1 MGGGGVHLYLCLY
14 GDLFKCHF
22 PETKSAIPPGCKNR
36 TACRCLLECTVQSTS
51 LSCRLI
57 ASRSLAD
64 CVMLAGPYPNTLKRL
79 VSVQE
84 CVDQSSHLPLY
95 ASGDRQVFAQVGNV
109 AAEAVNYFDGDGDS
123 IRCGPIPGPS
133 PLPPSE
139 WYSHSLRVQSQVYTS
154 CNSAHLLVEV
164 YTCNKASDQ
173 FVSTGADTD

>member
-1 MGGGGVHLYLCLY
+1 MSVYVVCCLTKYGGGRGTPLPMLVWGLTQVP
-14 GDLFKCHF
+14 F
-22 PETKSAIPPGCKNR
+22 PRCSETKSAIPPGCKNR
-36 TACRCLLECTVQSTS
+36 TTCRCLLECIVQSMS
-51 LSCRLI
+51 LSCRFI
-57 ASRSLAD
+57 ASSRSSAD

-139 WYSHSLRVQSQVYTS
+139 W
-154 CNSAHLLVEV
+154 
-164 YTCNKASDQ
+164 
-173 FVSTGADTD
+173 